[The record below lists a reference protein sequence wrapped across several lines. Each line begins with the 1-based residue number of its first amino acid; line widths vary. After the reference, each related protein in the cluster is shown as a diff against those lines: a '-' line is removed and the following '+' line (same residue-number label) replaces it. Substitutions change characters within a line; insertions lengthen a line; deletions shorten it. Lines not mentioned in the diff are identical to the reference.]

1 MNETEF
7 VRTTLSEFVRIPSAA
22 DSNPSVILEA
32 ARAVMED
39 IGLRPVVHEDVQ
51 VVEAS
56 SGPGGILLNGHLD
69 TVPVASGWTK
79 PQGAW
84 EGDIL
89 YGRGTADMK
98 AGCVAALAS
107 ARSLLDRGKV
117 VSLLFTTDEETTMVG
132 SKALAGS
139 PIVKEAAAV
148 VVLEP
153 TGLRVIAS
161 EKGVLW
167 YRATTHGR
175 SAHGSMPHLG
185 DNAIQRMARVL
196 ERLEPYS
203 HPKDVLGDVTVNAG
217 QIRGGV
223 APNVVADACT
233 VELDCRHP
241 PSVKKAGVET
251 ILRAAFRE
259 AKEEVSLETIH
270 EVPAAAVAFDAPHVR
285 LLRELAGAE
294 VVGVTYATEMAWYA
308 AYNPRCVVFG
318 PGDTARIHVPDE
330 RVSLRETVRAS
341 DILVRY
347 AERLGPSQ

>member
-7 VRTTLSEFVRIPSAA
+7 VRTTLSKLVHTPSAA
-22 DSNPSVILEA
+22 DADMTSILEA
-32 ARAVMED
+32 ARATMEEM
-39 IGLRPVVHEDVQ
+39 GLHPIVHDDLKAI
-51 VVEAS
+51 EAS
-56 SGPGGILLNGHLD
+56 SGSGGVLLNGHLD

-79 PQGAW
+79 AQGAW

-98 AGCVAALAS
+98 AGCVAALAA
-107 ARSLLDRGKV
+107 ARCLLDRGKP
-117 VSLLFTTDEETTMVG
+117 VSLLFTTDEETTMIG
-132 SKALAGS
+132 SKALAAA
-139 PIVKEAAAV
+139 PIVRDAAAV

-196 ERLEPYS
+196 GRLEPYS
-203 HPKDVLGDVTVNAG
+203 QPNDVLSDVTINVG

-223 APNVVADACT
+223 APNVVADACS

-241 PSVKKAGVET
+241 PEVDRAGVES
-251 ILRAAFRE
+251 ILRSAFQE
-259 AKEEVSLETIH
+259 AGGGISLETIH
-270 EVPAAAVAFDAPHVR
+270 EVPAARVASDAPHVR
-285 LLRELAGAE
+285 LLRELAGTE

-308 AYNPRCVVFG
+308 MHNPRCVVFG
-318 PGDTARIHVPDE
+318 PGETARIHVPDE

-347 AERLGPSQ
+347 AERLGHPQ